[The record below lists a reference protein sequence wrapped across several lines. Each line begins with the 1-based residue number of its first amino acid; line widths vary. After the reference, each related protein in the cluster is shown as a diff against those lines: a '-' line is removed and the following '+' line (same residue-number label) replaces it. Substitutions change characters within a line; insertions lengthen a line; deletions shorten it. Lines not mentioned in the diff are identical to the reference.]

1 MEGEREDEGVM
12 RWLLWLQLFC
22 MVDTSIAAA
31 RSVLLTGR
39 AGGETPIRGG
49 GDDGGGG
56 GGGGGVD
63 RAQ

>member
-1 MEGEREDEGVM
+1 M